1 MPIDLSQVNWLYVA
15 VLALMACLAS
25 VLGNLLS
32 FNHRGTAA
40 FLTALAFAAMFVAYT
55 YYPHGLPLPTA
66 VAVQKAPVVAPA
78 PVAAPA
84 APQRPRNPV
93 TDITP
98 PSAPR

>member
-32 FNHRGTAA
+32 FNHRGMAA

-78 PVAAPA
+78 PVAATA

>member
-15 VLALMACLAS
+15 VLTLMACLAS
-25 VLGNLLS
+25 MLGNLLS
-32 FNHRGTAA
+32 FNHRGMAA
-40 FLTALAFAAMFVAYT
+40 FLTAVAFAAMFVAYT
-55 YYPHGLPLPTA
+55 YYPHGLPLPSA
-66 VAVQKAPVVAPA
+66 VAVQKAPAVAPA

>member
-15 VLALMACLAS
+15 VLTLMACLAS

-32 FNHRGTAA
+32 FNHRGIAA
-40 FLTALAFAAMFVAYT
+40 FLTAVAFAAMFVAYT
-55 YYPHGLPLPTA
+55 YYPHGLPLPSA
-66 VAVQKAPVVAPA
+66 VAVQKAPAVAPA

>member
-15 VLALMACLAS
+15 VLTLMACVAS

-32 FNHRGTAA
+32 FNHRGMAA
-40 FLTALAFAAMFVAYT
+40 FLTAVAFAAMFVAYT
-55 YYPHGLPLPTA
+55 YYPHGLPLPTTLA
-66 VAVQKAPVVAPA
+66 TKAPTVAPA

-84 APQRPRNPV
+84 TPQRPRNPV

>member
-32 FNHRGTAA
+32 FNHRGMAA
-40 FLTALAFAAMFVAYT
+40 FLTASAFAAMFVAYT

-66 VAVQKAPVVAPA
+66 VAVPKAPVVAPA
-78 PVAAPA
+78 PVAATA

>member
-15 VLALMACLAS
+15 VLTLMACLAS
-25 VLGNLLS
+25 VVGNLLS
-32 FNHRGTAA
+32 FNHRGMAA
-40 FLTALAFAAMFVAYT
+40 FLTAVGFAAMFVAYT
-55 YYPHGLPLPTA
+55 YYPHGLPLPTTLA
-66 VAVQKAPVVAPA
+66 TKAPVVAPA
-78 PVAAPA
+78 PIAAPA

>member
-15 VLALMACLAS
+15 VLTLMACVAS

-32 FNHRGTAA
+32 FNHRGMAA
-40 FLTALAFAAMFVAYT
+40 FLTAVAFATMFLAYT

-66 VAVQKAPVVAPA
+66 VAVQKTPVSAPA
-78 PVAAPA
+78 PIAAPA
-84 APQRPRNPV
+84 SPQRPRNPV

>member
-15 VLALMACLAS
+15 VLTLMACLAS

-32 FNHRGTAA
+32 FNHRGMAA
-40 FLTALAFAAMFVAYT
+40 FLTAVAFAAMFVAYT
-55 YYPHGLPLPTA
+55 YYPHGLPLPAA
-66 VAVQKAPVVAPA
+66 VPKAAVVAPA
-78 PVAAPA
+78 PVAAPE